1 MVEDTFEV
9 VEPSASSLV
18 ELAYIQLD
26 KMVVDKV
33 VGTLKA
39 LQPLSLDIQ

>member
-1 MVEDTFEV
+1 MVGGTFEV

-18 ELAYIQLD
+18 ELVYIQLD

>member
-9 VEPSASSLV
+9 AEPLASLV
-18 ELAYIQLD
+18 KLVYIQLD